1 MNEKNQAKIQENAYK
16 NRFIILGIVLTGI
29 IMSVLDGYMVSIAL
43 PNITSSLNI
52 NITQSQ
58 WIISGYLLVMTG
70 LFIFF
75 GKISEYTGKTK
86 LFIVGWL
93 IFTVSSLGCG
103 LVHEI
108 NLLIFFRLVQALGA
122 SAVAGVSGAIL
133 FHTFPQNEIGKAM
146 GYFGAAVALGSIIGP
161 VLGGLITNS
170 IGWQYIFLINVPI
183 GVLLLIFALKYLKLP
198 ETKVQNFKIDGVG
211 AILFLIT
218 ISSLILF
225 LNEIAQEMNVKL
237 LLIYGLI
244 FVLGLITFLFQERR
258 SNNPMLEISLFK
270 NKKFL
275 YPVLS
280 ALFFT
285 VAINMSIFIG
295 PFYFQGVMGYNP
307 FQTGIIFMFVPIAM
321 MFAAPLAGKLY
332 DRYHWKYAAGFGA
345 LISTLAFVM
354 LGYAYFMKN
363 LTVILL
369 SLLIWGIGYGLFTST
384 NTSEAM
390 IALPLEKTAI
400 ASSVTTTARS
410 LGGAIGVSF
419 ATVIYVIIGF
429 KYINNQPVYSVN
441 SLTLSVSM
449 IMIVAGIFGLLSVI
463 TSILRNKGSKNAFKP
478 AEHTIETM
486 NNEEECESKPCNESI
501 DQK

>member
-1 MNEKNQAKIQENAYK
+1 MNENMTNIQETAYK

-43 PNITSSLNI
+43 PNITTNLHI

-70 LFIFF
+70 FFIFF
-75 GKISEYTGKTK
+75 GKISEYTGKAK
-86 LFIVGWL
+86 LFMVGWL

-103 LVHEI
+103 FAHDI
-108 NLLIFFRLVQALGA
+108 NLLIFFRVIQALGA

-161 VLGGLITNS
+161 VLGGLITNLV
-170 IGWQYIFLINVPI
+170 GWQYIFLINVPI
-183 GVLLLIFALKYLKLP
+183 GVLLLIFAMKYLKLP
-198 ETKVQNFKIDGVG
+198 ETKVEKLKVDGTG

-225 LNEIAQEMNVKL
+225 LNEMAQEMSLKL
-237 LLIYGLI
+237 LMVYGLI
-244 FVLGLITFLFQERR
+244 FVVGLTTFIFQERR
-258 SNNPMLEISLFK
+258 SNNPMLELSLFK

-275 YPVLS
+275 FPVLS

-285 VAINMSIFIG
+285 IAINMGIFIG

-307 FQTGIIFMFVPIAM
+307 LQTGLIFMFVPIAM

-332 DRYHWKYAAGFGA
+332 DKYHWKYAAGFGA
-345 LISTLAFVM
+345 SISTVSFVL
-354 LGYAYFMKN
+354 LGYAYLMKN
-363 LTVILL
+363 LTLMLL
-369 SLLIWGIGYGLFTST
+369 SLLIWGIGYGLFTSP

-390 IALPLEKTAI
+390 VALPLEKTAI
-400 ASSVTTTARS
+400 ASSVATTARS
-410 LGGAIGVSF
+410 LGGAVGVSF
-419 ATVIYVIIGF
+419 ATVIYVLVGL
-429 KYINNQPVYSVN
+429 KSINYQHISSVN
-441 SLTLSVSM
+441 SLAISIAT
-449 IMIVAGIFGLLSVI
+449 IMIVAALFGLLAVI
-463 TSILRNKGSKNAFKP
+463 TSILRNTGSNNAFKP
-478 AEHTIETM
+478 QTMESVNSSEDIEFEKFQEKM
-486 NNEEECESKPCNESI
+486 E

>member
-1 MNEKNQAKIQENAYK
+1 MNEKTQTNIQETAYN

-43 PNITSSLNI
+43 PNITTSLNI

-58 WIISGYLLVMTG
+58 WIISSYLLVMTG

-86 LFIVGWL
+86 LFMAGWL

-103 LVHEI
+103 LAHNI
-108 NLLIFFRLVQALGA
+108 NLLIIFRIIQALGA

-146 GYFGAAVALGSIIGP
+146 GYFGGAVALGSIVGP

-170 IGWQYIFLINVPI
+170 VGWQYIFLINVPI
-183 GVLLLIFALKYLKLP
+183 GFLLLIFAMKYLKLP
-198 ETKVQNFKIDGVG
+198 ETTVKNFKIDGSG

-225 LNEIAQEMNVKL
+225 LNEIAQKMSLKL
-237 LLIYGLI
+237 LLVYGLI
-244 FVLGLITFLFQERR
+244 FVGGLITFVVQEKR
-258 SNNPMLEISLFK
+258 STNPMLEISLFK

-275 YPVLS
+275 FPVLS
-280 ALFFT
+280 AFFFT
-285 VAINMSIFIG
+285 IAINMGIFIG

-332 DRYHWKYAAGFGA
+332 DKYHWKYAAGFGA
-345 LISTLAFVM
+345 LISTVAFIL
-354 LGYAYFMKN
+354 LGYAYLMKN
-363 LTVILL
+363 LTLILL
-369 SLLIWGIGYGLFTST
+369 SLLIWGIGYGLFTSP

-390 IALPLEKTAI
+390 VALPMEKTAI
-400 ASSVTTTARS
+400 ASSVATTARS

-419 ATVIYVIIGF
+419 ATVIYVLIGF
-429 KYINNQPVYSVN
+429 KSINYQSVHN
-441 SLTLSVSM
+441 ISSLTISVSM
-449 IMIVAGIFGLLSVI
+449 IMIVAGIFGLLAVI
-463 TSILRNKGSKNAFKP
+463 TSILRNIGSKKAFEP
-478 AEHTIETM
+478 AENMNDTTTM
-486 NNEEECESKPCNESI
+486 KEG
-501 DQK
+501 